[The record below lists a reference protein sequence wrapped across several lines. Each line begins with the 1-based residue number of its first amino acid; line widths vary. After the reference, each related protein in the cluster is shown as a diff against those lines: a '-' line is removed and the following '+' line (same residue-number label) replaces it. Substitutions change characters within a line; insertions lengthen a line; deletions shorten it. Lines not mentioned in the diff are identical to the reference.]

1 MSYTITAPEPL
12 PADGYRKLSPRDMAR
27 RAAAMDCIHKKE
39 AGQCPGQVYV
49 TLFFDG
55 TGNNQDWI
63 EPKTTGTQ
71 RDRDKHSN
79 IARLFNAA
87 TPDPDLGFF
96 PYCISGV
103 GTPFKEIGDSN
114 QSGSTLGLGA
124 GYMGADR
131 INWGITRVLNAVH
144 YYVTGTLLL
153 NDAVA
158 KVLVNSISSGSS
170 TTSGTTLGQT
180 LATPAITNLGTKL
193 GQTLANMAMEK
204 QRRIAAL
211 RQWEDRLAA
220 VLKSSQRK
228 VTSVNVA
235 VLGFSRGAAEAR
247 AFANWL
253 SELLKRDDGGYYT
266 LAGVPLRL
274 YFLGLFDTVASVGVP
289 NMIPGVNGHMAWAD
303 GTQSI
308 PGIVEQCVHFI
319 ALHEQRACFPLEM
332 VDNVRQIAYPGMHS
346 DVGGGYL
353 PTEQGKS
360 GQLSQIPLND
370 MYYEALK
377 AGVPLH
383 SRDEINSKGFEALKK
398 QFDIPADLL
407 AAYKA
412 YWSDSRINTNASGND
427 GVLDVIHQ
435 HTRQYLQWRKAL
447 PAKVDLENRDF
458 YNHATTDDRD
468 QLKEAQNGLAE
479 QVNAIRATLQSPL
492 KTAGTDALLNLLSPV
507 VAAKYAWEHRPGSSE
522 TRELFSAVIENAEV
536 PVGVEKLFNGYLHD
550 SRAGFRIPKKM
561 EPQDI
566 TGGYLRYRNVYQNNH
581 EQTVAALTQDDGATL
596 AENITE
602 KALNGTDEEATV

>member
-1 MSYTITAPEPL
+1 MSYTLTRPEPL

-27 RAAAMDCIHKKE
+27 RAAAMACIHKQE
-39 AGQCPGQVYV
+39 AGHCQGQVYATV
-49 TLFFDG
+49 FFDG
-55 TGNNQDWI
+55 TGNNQDWV
-63 EPKTTGTQ
+63 EPKTTGNQ
-71 RDRDKHSN
+71 RDRNKHSN
-79 IARLFNAA
+79 VSRLYNARVDKSDEGLFSFYI
-87 TPDPDLGFF
+87 P
-96 PYCISGV
+96 GV
-103 GTPFKEIGDSN
+103 GTPMEEIGDNN
-114 QSGSTLGLGA
+114 QSGNTLGMGA

-131 INWGITRVLNAVH
+131 INWGITRILNAIHTYATDGHV
-144 YYVTGTLLL
+144 LLT
-153 NDAVA
+153 NDAA
-158 KVLVNSISSGSS
+158 KQLVNSISSSS
-170 TTSGTTLGQT
+170 SSNSAGVMGQT
-180 LATPAITNLGTKL
+180 FANSVTVGLGAKL
-193 GQTLANMAMEK
+193 GQMLANMAMEK
-204 QRRIAAL
+204 QRRVAAL
-211 RQWEDRLAA
+211 RKWEDKLEG
-220 VLKSSQRK
+220 VLNSGQRK
-228 VTSVNVA
+228 VKSVNVA
-235 VLGFSRGAAEAR
+235 VFGFSRGSAEAR

-253 SELLKRDDGGYYT
+253 SELLKKNDGGYYT
-266 LAGVPLRL
+266 LAGVPIRL
-274 YFLGLFDTVASVGVP
+274 YFMGLFDTVASVGIP
-289 NMIPGVNGHMAWAD
+289 NMMPGVNGHMAWAD
-303 GTQSI
+303 GTQPI

-332 VDNVRQIAYPGMHS
+332 ASNVRQVAYPGMHS

-353 PTEQGKS
+353 PTEQGKC

-370 MYYEALK
+370 MYYEAVK
-377 AGVPLH
+377 AGVPLL
-383 SRDEINSKGFEALKK
+383 SRDEIDNRPEQKAAFE
-398 QFDIPADLL
+398 IPTDLL
-407 AAYKA
+407 SAYKA
-412 YWSDSRINTNASGND
+412 YWSDNHIITSASGES
-427 GVLDVIHQ
+427 GVLDMIRQ

-458 YNHATTDDRD
+458 YNHATADDRD

-479 QVNAIRATLQSPL
+479 QVNAMRATLQSPL
-492 KTAGTDALLNLLSPV
+492 KTAGTDALLNLLSPA

-522 TRELFSAVIENAEV
+522 TRELFSAVVENAEV